1 VGGFKRSLSCQ
12 TKTMFVF
19 FSLLLLHSES
29 EGATILHLLVNMY
42 VNFKSLILSVLIIVV
57 LRQAGYRDGRIF

>member
-1 VGGFKRSLSCQ
+1 
-12 TKTMFVF
+12 MFVF